1 MILTILIELKIVYK
15 VLHNISIM
23 DHYFSE
29 RQKTH
34 HEILKIEEY
43 IKGIKFEFLTDR
55 GVFSRK
61 NIDKGSKLLAKSV
74 EAEKSD
80 TVLDIGC
87 GYGIIGIVISKF
99 VRKVY
104 MIDINRRAVYLAR
117 RNTVLNKC
125 SNVSVMKKDF
135 FEFEIKDFDVITT
148 NPPFRMGKEFVFRMI
163 EKVPDLLKEE
173 GRFYMV
179 VRTKQGAKSY
189 KEKIEEVFGN
199 CETVDR
205 ESGYRVLKGI
215 KC

>member
-1 MILTILIELKIVYK
+1 
-15 VLHNISIM
+15 M

-29 RQKTH
+29 RQKTD

-61 NIDKGSKLLAKSV
+61 KIDKGSKLLVKSV
-74 EAEKSD
+74 ETEKSD

-104 MIDINRRAVYLAR
+104 MIDINRRAVHLAR
-117 RNTVLNKC
+117 KNTVLNKC
-125 SNVSVMKKDF
+125 SNVSAMKKDF
-135 FEFEIKDFDVITT
+135 FEFEIKNFDILVT
-148 NPPFRMGKEFVFRMI
+148 NPPFRMGKEFVFKII
-163 EKVPDLLKEE
+163 EMVPDFLKEE
-173 GRFYMV
+173 GKFYMV

-189 KEKIEEVFGN
+189 EEKIEEIFGN

>member
-1 MILTILIELKIVYK
+1 MRR
-15 VLHNISIM
+15 NIRS
-23 DHYFSE
+23 
-29 RQKTH
+29 
-34 HEILKIEEY
+34 
-43 IKGIKFEFLTDR
+43 
-55 GVFSRK
+55 K

-135 FEFEIKDFDVITT
+135 FEFEIKDFDVIAT